1 MESRTQFKTVKIT
14 SNIFAVHIK
23 SPSSQNQSTFADLA
37 DQAMQFYIRPIG
49 IHDLG
54 LELKP
59 VEQILSNDAENI

>member
-1 MESRTQFKTVKIT
+1 MSVSTQVNF
-14 SNIFAVHIK
+14 IK